1 MNQPRVKVLVV
12 DDSAYVRKV
21 FGQMLGHSP
30 DLAIVGIARDG
41 AEALELI
48 ERLQPDVVTLDL
60 VMPGLDG
67 ISFLRAQAERR
78 PVPVVVVSMS
88 PESSALV
95 LQALELGAVDF
106 VQKPTALATER
117 LFEIQDELT
126 RKILAAARARVQR
139 FDSLPRV
146 AGPVEPTEPTIRTA
160 FDAIVIG
167 VSTGGP
173 QALRYLIPQLPA
185 SLAVPVAIAL
195 HMPPGYTPW
204 LSGSLNDVSELE
216 VVEAVDGMPL
226 CPGRVMIAPGGSH
239 LRFRRVS
246 ASEVLAIVSREP
258 KGTPHYPSVDVLFRS
273 AAETYNDRVL
283 AAVLTGMGSDGTEG
297 AAWVKANGG
306 TVITESEETCVV
318 YGMPRSVV
326 EAGLSDRSIPLGQ
339 LPRTIREMI

>member
-1 MNQPRVKVLVV
+1 MNQPRVRVLVV

-21 FGQMLGHSP
+21 LGQILGRS
-30 DLAIVGIARDG
+30 AECEIVGAARDG
-41 AEALELI
+41 AEALEMV
-48 ERLQPDVVTLDL
+48 ERLRPDVVTLDL
-60 VMPGLDG
+60 VMPGVDG
-67 ISFLRAQAERR
+67 VAFLRAQAERR
-78 PVPVVVVSMS
+78 PLPVVVVSMS

-95 LQALELGAVDF
+95 LLALELGAVDF

-126 RKILAAARARVQR
+126 HKILAASSARAQR
-139 FDSLPRV
+139 FDAVSRAMAP
-146 AGPVEPTEPTIRTA
+146 AAKPKIAAQSA
-160 FDAIVIG
+160 FDALVIG

-185 SLAVPVAIAL
+185 SLAAPVAIAL

-204 LSGSLNDVSELE
+204 LANSLNDVSELE
-216 VVEAVDGMPL
+216 VVEAVDGMPM
-226 CPGRVMIAPGGSH
+226 CAGRVMIAPGGSH
-239 LRFRRVS
+239 LKFRRIS
-246 ASEVLAIVSREP
+246 GGEVQAIVSREP

-273 AAETYNDRVL
+273 AAETFKERL
-283 AAVLTGMGSDGTEG
+283 CAAVLTGMGADGTQG

-326 EAGLSDRSIPLGQ
+326 EAGLSDRSVPLG
-339 LPRTIREMI
+339 LMAGTIREMI